1 MNIIVITEAKR
12 SINKKRNSQ
21 FSGSRSIKTLCVRIC
36 VRIEQNLKKTFQTKN
51 ALFSYCEK
59 LRKIKKQN
67 KKHLEL
73 KTWYFRL

>member
-1 MNIIVITEAKR
+1 MIGG
-12 SINKKRNSQ
+12 KKN
-21 FSGSRSIKTLCVRIC
+21 F
-36 VRIEQNLKKTFQTKN
+36 EMKN